1 MREES
6 EKGEESEKREERE
19 ERNERGE
26 RGESERERERARDR
40 TKREKERASEGRNEG
55 RRESEGQRERERE
68 GKESKRRVSC
78 RQRGLA
84 LPPKMSKDVRT
95 IWVVPEA
102 STGQAGT
109 AAAAVPLLVVAPSLF
124 ASPPKFLA
132 FQIEIVK
139 QKSTFPSYG

>member
-6 EKGEESEKREERE
+6 EERARER
-19 ERNERGE
+19 
-26 RGESERERERARDR
+26 ESERETERRERKRERVREGMREGGRARD
-40 TKREKERASEGRNEG
+40 KEKEKERERRASA
-55 RRESEGQRERERE
+55 ESLVDSED
-68 GKESKRRVSC
+68 
-78 RQRGLA
+78 